1 MRIQVDALKC
11 IGCMACEMACGY
23 HRDDAFALLSACIVL
38 YRAREK
44 KDYFGVVIKEEES
57 LTIARPEGLE
67 IKRIGVAEEPG
78 ATGEKKEADASAK
91 PMLLREPCDKCSEM
105 SYGPMCVKICPVNA
119 VSLAEGEE

>member
-1 MRIQVDALKC
+1 MRIDVDALKC

-23 HRDDAFALLSACIVL
+23 HKDDAFALLASCIVV

-67 IKRIGVAEEPG
+67 IKRIGVAEEASDSG
-78 ATGEKKEADASAK
+78 QKKEADASAK
-91 PMLLREPCDKCSEM
+91 PMLLREPCDQCSDVK
-105 SYGPMCVKICPVNA
+105 YGPMCVKICPVNA
-119 VSLAEGEE
+119 ISLVQGGE